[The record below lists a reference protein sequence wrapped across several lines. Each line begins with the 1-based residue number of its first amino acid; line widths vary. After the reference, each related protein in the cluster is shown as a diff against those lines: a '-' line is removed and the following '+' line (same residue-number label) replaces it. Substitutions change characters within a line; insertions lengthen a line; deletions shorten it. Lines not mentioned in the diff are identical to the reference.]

1 MRFQKAI
8 LCLGAVLI
16 LAKTDFIFEFIK
28 TTLSEWR
35 GDLKFDMWAYGYHD
49 YSGLALALGIA
60 AVVLCVVDRMVP
72 SRVAKVVATISGLVV
87 AGWIAS

>member
-1 MRFQKAI
+1 MRFQKTM

-28 TTLSEWR
+28 NTLSDWR
-35 GDLKFDMWAYGYHD
+35 GVLKFDMWAYGYHD
-49 YSGLALALGIA
+49 YSGLALAVAIA
-60 AVVLCVVDRMVP
+60 AVVLCIVERMVP
-72 SRVAKVVATISGLVV
+72 SRVAKVVATIFGLMV